1 MHRSCGARSPAHRPK
16 VQSQRR
22 RRGEEP
28 AAHSWRPA
36 PPCNLREPGT
46 AVKTRGAQR
55 KRKENGQMERLLM
68 VMVGPGAHRDVG
80 HRKFRMAAGEPARQ
94 ACGAR
99 LDAGPW
105 GSRQDC
111 CPPEARP
118 CVDSAVHPRPGRAWT
133 PLSAR
138 GPAVRGLCHSSE
150 ARPCVD
156 SALRG

>member
-1 MHRSCGARSPAHRPK
+1 
-16 VQSQRR
+16 
-22 RRGEEP
+22 
-28 AAHSWRPA
+28 
-36 PPCNLREPGT
+36 
-46 AVKTRGAQR
+46 
-55 KRKENGQMERLLM
+55 M